1 MKNDINTTE
10 LFCEYYRQ
18 WIDVYKKGAIR
29 EATMAK
35 YLMTQKWVERL
46 VPELKVSELTR
57 TAYQKLLNDYA
68 KEHERQT
75 TLDFHHQLKG
85 AILDA
90 VDEGLIKRDPTRKAI
105 IKGKTPRVKKIKYL
119 NQFELHTL
127 IAHLNLGE
135 TVNWDWFI
143 LLVAKT
149 GMRFSEAL
157 AITPGDFDFARQ
169 TLSISKTWDYKGE
182 GGFLPTKNKS
192 SVRKIQ
198 IDWQIVVK
206 FSELMKNLPEDKPIF
221 VGDTK
226 IYNSTV
232 NDVLTRHCKECGI
245 SEISIHGLRH
255 THASL
260 LLFAGVSIASVAR
273 RLGHASM
280 TTSGRFHTD
289 WLNML
294 FPRLRIA
301 RDLLCEDGLIM
312 ISMDENESTNLKKM
326 CDEVFGES
334 NYIGEIIRKTKSM
347 TADNGNGFNTQH
359 EILVLYAKNK
369 PLVVLHGEEK
379 EFSNYSNP
387 DDDPNGDWCPGDP
400 SAKSGG
406 ATTSFGIE
414 NPYTHRIDYPPSGR
428 YWAFSK
434 TTLKKYIAT
443 GKIKFKTAY
452 GEKERGFIFK
462 RYKKDATS
470 YYDPVHSL
478 FATENEYMNQAA
490 TIEIKKLFGDNV
502 FSYPKPVSF
511 LKKLIQYATDEED
524 IVLDF
529 FSGSAT
535 TAQAI
540 IELNQEEETNRKF
553 IMVQIP
559 EALEESSIA
568 YKQGFQTLCEI
579 GCARIDK
586 VLSESDSKEG
596 YRYFKLDSSNMKE
609 VFYRPSEV
617 EQGSF
622 GLYVDN
628 IKEDRSSE
636 DLLFQVMLEMGI
648 LLSSQMKETEI
659 AGKKVYSV
667 ADDFLIACFDND
679 VTEETVKAVAE
690 KKPHYAVFRDSSM
703 ANDSVASNFDQIFA
717 SVSPKTVRKVL

>member
-1 MKNDINTTE
+1 MDRLKMHTENGTDKKFDILKNLFPNAITEKIAGYDMKGNPLIERAIDADI
-10 LFCEYYRQ
+10 LRQ
-18 WIDVYKKGAIR
+18 EISTSVVEGKEERYQFTWPDKK
-29 EATMAK
+29 
-35 YLMTQKWVERL
+35 
-46 VPELKVSELTR
+46 
-57 TAYQKLLNDYA
+57 
-68 KEHERQT
+68 
-75 TLDFHHQLKG
+75 
-85 AILDA
+85 
-90 VDEGLIKRDPTRKAI
+90 KAI
-105 IKGKTPRVKKIKYL
+105 I
-119 NQFELHTL
+119 
-127 IAHLNLGE
+127 
-135 TVNWDWFI
+135 
-143 LLVAKT
+143 
-149 GMRFSEAL
+149 
-157 AITPGDFDFARQ
+157 
-169 TLSISKTWDYKGE
+169 LSNAPISKTLRPIKEKSKNFDHAENLYIEGENLDVLKLLRETYLEKIKLIYIDPPYNTGTDLVYEDDFSIEFNTYKSMSGLVDEAGNRLEVNRLE
-182 GGFLPTKNKS
+182 GNRL
-192 SVRKIQ
+192 V
-198 IDWQIVVK
+198 
-206 FSELMKNLPEDKPIF
+206 KNL
-221 VGDTK
+221 
-226 IYNSTV
+226 NS
-232 NDVLTRHCKECGI
+232 
-245 SEISIHGLRH
+245 
-255 THASL
+255 
-260 LLFAGVSIASVAR
+260 
-273 RLGHASM
+273 
-280 TTSGRFHTD
+280 SGRFHTD

-559 EALEESSIA
+559 EALEEGSIA

-659 AGKKVYSV
+659 AGKKIYSV

>member
-1 MKNDINTTE
+1 MHTENGTDKKFDILKNLFPNAITEKIAGYDMKGNPLIERAIDADI
-10 LFCEYYRQ
+10 LRQ
-18 WIDVYKKGAIR
+18 EISTSVVEGKEERYQFTWPDKK
-29 EATMAK
+29 
-35 YLMTQKWVERL
+35 
-46 VPELKVSELTR
+46 
-57 TAYQKLLNDYA
+57 
-68 KEHERQT
+68 
-75 TLDFHHQLKG
+75 
-85 AILDA
+85 
-90 VDEGLIKRDPTRKAI
+90 KAI
-105 IKGKTPRVKKIKYL
+105 I
-119 NQFELHTL
+119 
-127 IAHLNLGE
+127 
-135 TVNWDWFI
+135 
-143 LLVAKT
+143 
-149 GMRFSEAL
+149 
-157 AITPGDFDFARQ
+157 
-169 TLSISKTWDYKGE
+169 LSNAPISKTLRPIKEKSKNFDHAENLYIEGENLDVLKLLRETYLEKIKLIYIDPPYNTGTDLVYEDDFSIELNTYKSMSGLVDEAGNRLEVNRLE
-182 GGFLPTKNKS
+182 GNRL
-192 SVRKIQ
+192 V
-198 IDWQIVVK
+198 
-206 FSELMKNLPEDKPIF
+206 KNL
-221 VGDTK
+221 
-226 IYNSTV
+226 NS
-232 NDVLTRHCKECGI
+232 
-245 SEISIHGLRH
+245 
-255 THASL
+255 
-260 LLFAGVSIASVAR
+260 
-273 RLGHASM
+273 
-280 TTSGRFHTD
+280 SGRFHTD

-312 ISMDENESTNLKKM
+312 ISMDENESANLKKM

-359 EILVLYAKNK
+359 EMLVLYAKNK

-559 EALEESSIA
+559 EALEEGSIA

>member
-1 MKNDINTTE
+1 MDRLKMHTENGTDKKFDILKNLFPNAITEKIAGYDMEGNPLIERAIDADI
-10 LFCEYYRQ
+10 LRQ
-18 WIDVYKKGAIR
+18 EISTSVVEGKEERYQFTWPDKK
-29 EATMAK
+29 
-35 YLMTQKWVERL
+35 
-46 VPELKVSELTR
+46 
-57 TAYQKLLNDYA
+57 
-68 KEHERQT
+68 
-75 TLDFHHQLKG
+75 
-85 AILDA
+85 
-90 VDEGLIKRDPTRKAI
+90 KAI
-105 IKGKTPRVKKIKYL
+105 I
-119 NQFELHTL
+119 
-127 IAHLNLGE
+127 
-135 TVNWDWFI
+135 
-143 LLVAKT
+143 
-149 GMRFSEAL
+149 
-157 AITPGDFDFARQ
+157 
-169 TLSISKTWDYKGE
+169 LSNAPISKTLRPIKEKSKNFDHAENLYIEGENLDVLKLLRETYLEKIKLIYIDPPYNTGTDLVYEDDFSIELNTYKSMSGLVDE
-182 GGFLPTKNKS
+182 AGNRL
-192 SVRKIQ
+192 V
-198 IDWQIVVK
+198 
-206 FSELMKNLPEDKPIF
+206 KNL
-221 VGDTK
+221 
-226 IYNSTV
+226 NS
-232 NDVLTRHCKECGI
+232 
-245 SEISIHGLRH
+245 
-255 THASL
+255 
-260 LLFAGVSIASVAR
+260 
-273 RLGHASM
+273 
-280 TTSGRFHTD
+280 SGRFHTD

-312 ISMDENESTNLKKM
+312 ISMDENESANLKKM

-559 EALEESSIA
+559 EALEEGSIA

>member
-1 MKNDINTTE
+1 MDRLKMHTENGTDKKFDILKNLFPNAITEKIAGYDMKGNPLIERAIDADI
-10 LFCEYYRQ
+10 LRQ
-18 WIDVYKKGAIR
+18 EISTSVVEGKEERYQFTWPDKK
-29 EATMAK
+29 
-35 YLMTQKWVERL
+35 
-46 VPELKVSELTR
+46 
-57 TAYQKLLNDYA
+57 
-68 KEHERQT
+68 
-75 TLDFHHQLKG
+75 
-85 AILDA
+85 
-90 VDEGLIKRDPTRKAI
+90 KAI
-105 IKGKTPRVKKIKYL
+105 I
-119 NQFELHTL
+119 
-127 IAHLNLGE
+127 
-135 TVNWDWFI
+135 
-143 LLVAKT
+143 
-149 GMRFSEAL
+149 
-157 AITPGDFDFARQ
+157 
-169 TLSISKTWDYKGE
+169 LSNAPISKTLRPIKEKSKNFDHAENLYIEGENLDVLKLLRETYLEKIKLIYIDPPYNTGTDLVYEDDFSIELNTYKSMSGLVDEAGNRLEVNRLE
-182 GGFLPTKNKS
+182 GNRL
-192 SVRKIQ
+192 V
-198 IDWQIVVK
+198 
-206 FSELMKNLPEDKPIF
+206 KNL
-221 VGDTK
+221 
-226 IYNSTV
+226 NS
-232 NDVLTRHCKECGI
+232 
-245 SEISIHGLRH
+245 
-255 THASL
+255 
-260 LLFAGVSIASVAR
+260 
-273 RLGHASM
+273 
-280 TTSGRFHTD
+280 SGRFHTD

-559 EALEESSIA
+559 EALEEGSIA

>member
-1 MKNDINTTE
+1 MDRLKMHTENGTDKKFDILKN
-10 LFCEYYRQ
+10 LF
-18 WIDVYKKGAIR
+18 
-29 EATMAK
+29 
-35 YLMTQKWVERL
+35 
-46 VPELKVSELTR
+46 P
-57 TAYQKLLNDYA
+57 N
-68 KEHERQT
+68 
-75 TLDFHHQLKG
+75 
-85 AILDA
+85 
-90 VDEGLIKRDPTRKAI
+90 
-105 IKGKTPRVKKIKYL
+105 
-119 NQFELHTL
+119 
-127 IAHLNLGE
+127 
-135 TVNWDWFI
+135 
-143 LLVAKT
+143 
-149 GMRFSEAL
+149 
-157 AITPGDFDFARQ
+157 AITEKIAGYDMKGNPLIERAIDADILRQ
-169 TLSISKTWDYKGE
+169 EISTSVVEGKEERYQFTWPDKKKSIILSNAPISKTLRPIKEKSKNFDHAENLYIEGENLDVLKLLRETYLEKIKLIYIDPPYNTGTDLVYEDDFSIELNTYKSMSGLVDETGNRLEVNRLE
-182 GGFLPTKNKS
+182 GNRL
-192 SVRKIQ
+192 V
-198 IDWQIVVK
+198 
-206 FSELMKNLPEDKPIF
+206 KNL
-221 VGDTK
+221 
-226 IYNSTV
+226 NS
-232 NDVLTRHCKECGI
+232 
-245 SEISIHGLRH
+245 
-255 THASL
+255 
-260 LLFAGVSIASVAR
+260 
-273 RLGHASM
+273 
-280 TTSGRFHTD
+280 SGRFHTD

-312 ISMDENESTNLKKM
+312 ISMDENESANLKKM

-559 EALEESSIA
+559 EALEEGSIA

-659 AGKKVYSV
+659 AGKKIYSV